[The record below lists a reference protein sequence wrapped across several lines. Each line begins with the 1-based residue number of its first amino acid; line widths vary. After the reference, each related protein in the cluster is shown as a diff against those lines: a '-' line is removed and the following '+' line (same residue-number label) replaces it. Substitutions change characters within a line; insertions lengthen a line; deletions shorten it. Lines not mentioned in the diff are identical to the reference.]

1 MKRKVKM
8 TNELATTLMDALC
21 CVAISADGGY
31 DETRFETDG
40 YEGAQEY
47 ARAKFCEILNQ
58 WEEIY
63 DFEWEIEEPKENLF
77 MA

>member
-8 TNELATTLMDALC
+8 TNELATTLLNALC

-31 DETRFETDG
+31 DEVRFETDN

-63 DFEWEIEEPKENLF
+63 NFEWDIEEPKENLF